1 MLRFLI
7 IVFYFF
13 LFSEAAYAKDSK
25 GLFEQLVILAERG
38 HEINFDNEA
47 KNFGYK
53 NFSVAVKD
61 YKKEFDVRISTE
73 EAKSLFN
80 DILPEGEIEYTKEN
94 ADKLFEVIINSK
106 YKSAKRYKKKYLTW
120 DPPNGYKAFAIT
132 LNIKREFSRI
142 TKDPNIKSIAKHTWT
157 WWSGSSKNLAVNLV
171 MNACEADIKKYRI
184 PFQECMVIDINGDNV
199 LYEFIPHIREA
210 AINKRVKDKILLA
223 EKEKEEANKKKAE
236 EAKKK
241 KAEELKKKRAGEEKK
256 RLEKEKLEANRK
268 ADEEK
273 KRLLEEKIKQ
283 QKALDEKKLSL
294 LPAKPIEEKAKKAL
308 IDIQKFIKNNP
319 DEFDILEIS
328 EFFIKTK
335 PILENSFNEQLEK
348 DLNSLIEYVKKSE
361 NFQSYLKEIEIKER
375 EKNLEYIEGKL
386 SLINEQI
393 AIVTNF
399 LYEEPNSIHAENWLN
414 SVKKAKLKLNNF
426 NSLDEILVSSNEMG
440 TIISN
445 QETLVNL
452 NSESEEL
459 ILELKGYLAEN
470 LTTDLAPKILDQIE
484 NIKKSLEAENNNKV
498 NMANENASSFINK
511 IFLEPK
517 KKSEKKKAKAEKEK
531 KYYWQGKEVS
541 KEELDEKLNALSLK
555 TKTTSSSGTDSK
567 TIYTY
572 YYDGSCT
579 TGPSNLYSGYY
590 RQCINEYELDK
601 YCSNTKNFTVSG
613 AKQIVLLPWKKMSG
627 GTISN
632 VRFRIA
638 QNSFYNGKGCYAQ
651 FTRSGILNGTSTRQN
666 MHGWVSSFV
675 YSSSDGGYL
684 AVNIGALR

>member
-7 IVFYFF
+7 IVSYFF

-38 HEINFDNEA
+38 HEINFDDEA
-47 KNFGYK
+47 KNFGFK
-53 NFSVAVKD
+53 SFSSAVKA
-61 YKKEFDVRISTE
+61 YKKEFNVRISVE

-80 DILPEGEIEYTKEN
+80 DFLPEEEIKYTREN

-106 YKSAKRYKKKYLTW
+106 YKSAKSYKKKYLTW
-120 DPPNGYKAFAIT
+120 DPPNDYKAFAIT
-132 LNIKREFSRI
+132 LNVEREFSRI

-157 WWSGSSKNLAVNLV
+157 WWSGSSKNLAVINV
-171 MNACEADIKKYRI
+171 MSACELDIKKYRI

-210 AINKRVKDKILLA
+210 AIKKKAKEKILLA

-236 EAKKK
+236 EEKKQ
-241 KAEELKKKRAGEEKK
+241 KAEELKKKIADEEKK
-256 RLEKEKLEANRK
+256 RLEKEKLEAKRK
-268 ADEEK
+268 AEEEKLEAKRKAEEEKLEAKRKAEEEK
-273 KRLLEEKIKQ
+273 KKLLEEKIKQ

-294 LPAKPIEEKAKKAL
+294 LSAKPTEEKAKKAL
-308 IDIQKFIKNNP
+308 TDIQKFIKNNP

-335 PILENSFNEQLEK
+335 PILESSFNEQLEK

-375 EKNLEYIEGKL
+375 EKNLEYVEEKL

-414 SVKKAKLKLNNF
+414 SVKKAKQKLNNF
-426 NSLDEILVSSNEMG
+426 NSLDEILVSSNELG

-445 QETLVNL
+445 QETLVKL

-470 LTTDLAPKILDQIE
+470 LTTDLAPKILEQIE
-484 NIKKSLEAENNNKV
+484 NIKNSTVSENNNNIKI
-498 NMANENASSFINK
+498 ANKNANNFINK
-511 IFLEPK
+511 IFLESKKNTDGNKEKLSDQQKADGTSIANSKKENIEKHKLCMKLIEASFNKDWDNKIFKNKKFKKLIDEDPAFKENLKQVRSMLIMGATNPK
-517 KKSEKKKAKAEKEK
+517 KRKG
-531 KYYWQGKEVS
+531 KYHWDDFAGMGMLIYCPPDQFNL
-541 KEELDEKLNALSLK
+541 ELKDTN
-555 TKTTSSSGTDSK
+555 
-567 TIYTY
+567 Y
-572 YYDGSCT
+572 
-579 TGPSNLYSGYY
+579 
-590 RQCINEYELDK
+590 
-601 YCSNTKNFTVSG
+601 
-613 AKQIVLLPWKKMSG
+613 
-627 GTISN
+627 
-632 VRFRIA
+632 
-638 QNSFYNGKGCYAQ
+638 
-651 FTRSGILNGTSTRQN
+651 
-666 MHGWVSSFV
+666 
-675 YSSSDGGYL
+675 
-684 AVNIGALR
+684 